1 MRQAKFPVG
10 IVTFRRD
17 FCIERRDQS
26 IAVEKARQQK
36 CIGCTQAVPRPCP
49 GYMTVQETLI

>member
-17 FCIERRDQS
+17 LCIERRDQS

-36 CIGCTQAVPRPCP
+36 CIGCTPAIP
-49 GYMTVQETLI
+49 GRVRGT